1 MAQVA
6 SRPGTWQTGA
16 MTKTPSK
23 TPLAGGFLL
32 ALCLIVGV
40 FVGIARGEASFGFVI
55 GLGAGLVL
63 LVAVWLIDRMRVG
76 R

>member
-1 MAQVA
+1 
-6 SRPGTWQTGA
+6 

-32 ALCLIVGV
+32 ALSLIIGV
-40 FVGIARGEASFGFVI
+40 FVGIVRGEASFGFVL
-55 GLGAGLVL
+55 GLGVGLAL
-63 LVAVWLIDRMRVG
+63 LIAVWLVDRMRKG